1 LPDQVP
7 VPAVAEDER
16 LLVKPLELPGFFR
29 VVARYGYY
37 TISDIC
43 PLVAD

>member
-1 LPDQVP
+1 MP

-37 TISDIC
+37 ATSNLC